1 MADTDKLNDM
11 VDNLIDKKPEQAQV
25 DFHEYLQTKMQEIVG
40 RQGGND
46 NADNTD
52 NEE

>member
-1 MADTDKLNDM
+1 MADKDKLNDM

-40 RQGGND
+40 RQGGD
-46 NADNTD
+46 NAVNKD